1 MNVILSIKP
10 LYARA
15 IMAGIKKVEFR
26 KKIFKR
32 EVDKVFIYA
41 TAPEKLIIGYFTI
54 DEVVKDTP
62 EKLWKQFNVV
72 GGIDKS
78 DFFEYYKDTDT
89 GYSIK
94 INEVKQFE
102 VGINPLENIENF
114 NPPQSFQ
121 YLDESIAQS
130 IIVEN
135 I

>member
-78 DFFEYYKDTDT
+78 DFFEYYKDADT

-102 VGINPLENIENF
+102 VGINPSENIENF

>member
-32 EVDKVFIYA
+32 EVDKVFIYS

-72 GGIDKS
+72 GGIDKN
-78 DFFEYYKDTDT
+78 DFFEYYKDADT

-102 VGINPLENIENF
+102 VGINPSENIENF

-135 I
+135 